1 MRYVSKGF
9 TQEMPP
15 PKTFITQPLNNIR
28 LAHHLGYLPI
38 WVCLYT
44 CTHLEQT
51 VSLSFVTT
59 CESVTMKVHCR
70 GGFKELTSLPKR
82 WAVLC
87 LFLLMH
93 RRSYDRSVSLLF
105 INLQCSLFVLNLSIT
120 NNVLITSSH
129 FPQHRNLLYIVQRL
143 TQSNGWLL
151 SQTLYLCFQW
161 WPYIY
166 PKYRCGLQQW
176 LYTSKVTSAGPIT
189 RNKNNLTRSLES
201 RRFLKTSSYMITK
214 KWKYIKR

>member
-15 PKTFITQPLNNIR
+15 PKTFTTQPLNNIS

-51 VSLSFVTT
+51 ISLSLVTT
-59 CESVTMKVHCR
+59 CDSVTMKVHCR

-87 LFLLMH
+87 FFLLMH
-93 RRSYDRSVSLLF
+93 RRGYNRSASLLF

-120 NNVLITSSH
+120 NCKQCAHYQLSLSTASQPPIYSPKAIGGYSH
-129 FPQHRNLLYIVQRL
+129 KH
-143 TQSNGWLL
+143 
-151 SQTLYLCFQW
+151 CFQW
-161 WPYIY
+161 WPYI
-166 PKYRCGLQQW
+166 PK
-176 LYTSKVTSAGPIT
+176 I
-189 RNKNNLTRSLES
+189 
-201 RRFLKTSSYMITK
+201 
-214 KWKYIKR
+214 